1 MYKLMV
7 VDDEQIAIDS
17 IEYLLENEFPK
28 VKICNTAKSGRE
40 AIEKVR
46 IERPDIILMDIRMP
60 GINGLETIQQIKK
73 IHNNVKFIIISA
85 YEYFEFAKQAVELG
99 VEDYLTKPV
108 NKLKLFDTLEK
119 IIIQIEQE
127 MKMYNENL
135 AAKEKLEEILPV
147 AEHSF
152 IYSILYSQGQKI
164 NFKRYKNLFD
174 IDSDRG
180 SIFILK
186 FDAKNDQ
193 QPTDDVVLK
202 DMVIFFKDRLKYKMK
217 SIVGPLMFDR
227 IIVYISENSQNIY
240 EQRVELI
247 SLLETIVDKIVERYS
262 IHCQIGIGSFHDD
275 DTILQSYQEALRA
288 LNYSDNEKVVHI
300 EDIAINI
307 NKNAFV
313 ILPLEQDLINAIERG
328 DTQGCINILSEIFTR
343 NPEFFEKNSLRNKLI
358 EIMVVAHRLVSDIIE
373 HDETN
378 FEYGDYLNHIL
389 NCDSKEKFRRMYID
403 KISSIA
409 KLINE
414 TQKKSISN
422 LISKANKI
430 IENRF
435 SEDLTLDDI
444 SKELSI
450 SPQYFSKLY
459 KDEMGVN
466 FKEQLTKIRIEYAK
480 KLIKGQKHSIK
491 DICYMSGYND
501 PNYFSR
507 IFKKYQGITP
517 SAYAKKFQ

>member
-1 MYKLMV
+1 MYKMMV

-17 IEYLLENEFPK
+17 IEYLIENEFPK
-28 VKICNTAKSGRE
+28 IKICNTAKSGRE

-46 IERPDIILMDIRMP
+46 IEHPDVILMDIRMP
-60 GINGLETIQQIKK
+60 GINGLETIQQIRK
-73 IHNNVKFIIISA
+73 IHKNVKFIIISA

-99 VEDYLTKPV
+99 VEEYLTKPV
-108 NKLKLFDTLEK
+108 NKVKLFETLEK
-119 IIIQIEQE
+119 IILQIEQE
-127 MKMYNENL
+127 MKIYNENL

-164 NFKRYKNLFD
+164 NLERYKNLFE
-174 IDSDRG
+174 INSDRG

-186 FDAKNDQ
+186 FIAKTEL
-193 QPTDDVVLK
+193 QPIDDVVLK
-202 DMVIFFKDRLKYKMK
+202 DVVNFFKDRLKYKMK

-227 IIVYISENSQNIY
+227 LVVYISENSQSKY
-240 EQRVELI
+240 EQRVEKI
-247 SLLETIVDKIVERYS
+247 SLLECIIDEISEKYMIQ
-262 IHCQIGIGSFHDD
+262 CQVGIGSPHKD

-288 LNYSDNEKVVHI
+288 LNYSENEKVVHI

-313 ILPLEQDLINAIERG
+313 IMPLEQDLINAIERG
-328 DTQGCINILSEIFTR
+328 DTNACVNILSEIFTR

-373 HDETN
+373 NEETT

-414 TQKKSISN
+414 TQKKTISN
-422 LISKANKI
+422 LISNANDI
-430 IENRF
+430 IEKRF

-480 KLIKGQKHSIK
+480 KLIKGQQYSIK

-517 SAYAKKFQ
+517 SAYAKKF